1 MNCPACSGTMAII
14 ANRSRKLQP
23 VVWRRRRCVKCS
35 KVLTTYETIEAKAH
49 EQDSALAQ
57 LDAAVATFMEVVD
70 QVRWR
75 LAVEQQVQVDEKE
88 GTNGH
93 QAIQ

>member
-1 MNCPACSGTMAII
+1 MNCPVCPGTMSII

-23 VVWRRRRCVKCS
+23 VVWRRRRCVRCS
-35 KVLTTYETIEAKAH
+35 KVVTTYETIEAQAH
-49 EQDSALAQ
+49 NNESALSQ
-57 LDAAVATFMEVVD
+57 LDAAVAEFVTVVD

-75 LAVEQQVQVDEKE
+75 LAIEQQVEVSEQGGVH
-88 GTNGH
+88 GQ